1 MNTQVMYNIIDTN
14 KIVSTV
20 FKAIQ
25 ESYRPTPVK
34 SKHDCACKV
43 CGAHPV
49 NHVGREKITC
59 RQCGASHSGDSVR
72 FRSGDYYAGEVLL
85 DLRRS
90 L

>member
-1 MNTQVMYNIIDTN
+1 MNTQVMYNIIDTS

-34 SKHDCACKV
+34 SKHECACKV

-49 NHVGREKITC
+49 NYVGREKIIC
-59 RQCGASHSGDSVR
+59 RKCGTSHSGDPVK
-72 FRSGDYYAGEVLL
+72 FRAGDYYAGEVLL
-85 DLRRS
+85 DLRGS
-90 L
+90 F